1 MTDRTHE
8 LEYPMEMRVGTDSLP
23 ILQSRSTINTGPTEE
38 IILDRDWA
46 KVAFM
51 LPDLNYD
58 PDEDDGA
65 NRNWSS
71 VDNKFTDTRLGG
83 NLGINARPQF
93 THYADIVVKG
103 RLSGRK
109 PVSLSNT
116 GGNYGMGRFYGE
128 AIDDNAH
135 RIYMRFGVPQFNSLL
150 RFFSGSFDANLT
162 SLARTGRG
170 LSAWYTVGN
179 IIGTVVFVKAFPVI
193 GSVLLIG
200 KMLKNLFSNQ
210 TGKFYTMKPT
220 MHLYWTAVNALVNN
234 IAINK
239 GLFPRSMQKEI
250 PDQRIGDSYKPDQ
263 AYLDALHRLMPDV
276 FNASYGYDMFATAN
290 RAQRIANQIMEDDA
304 KRYDQTTNGNFTGIA
319 RREAQTKVTD
329 PAGGG
334 VTNDIIRFMEK
345 NLDKALWGVETVK
358 ARTEPAG
365 GIDPN
370 TGETDLSQINTY
382 ANYLEAEFKAGAQF
396 AIFNVESVSS
406 VQESFSNQTTE
417 SDLSQKLNSISSDV
431 RSARFSFADGN
442 LTDDWVTSAI
452 TGAIGSATDYVSG
465 IASGATGGLFDA
477 VKGLMGSGFID
488 IPKHWQSSSASL
500 PEVSYTMKLIR
511 PYGNIIS
518 EMHNIHIPLA
528 MIMAGGLPLST
539 GKASYTSPFLCQL
552 YDRGIMQTRLGIIKN
567 ISITRGTAN
576 LPFTNR
582 GNVTSIDVTF
592 TVEDLSSLMHMPI
605 STGQLFSTLEQG
617 VRTVVGAVSAAATGG
632 AFGAVTGPYDASS
645 DDDNLLQDYL
655 AVLAGMDV
663 YSQVFELP
671 KAKLRMAKNL
681 RALDKITSPAY
692 WASFTHNATTTGML
706 SYLIPIGHI
715 ADMIMPGSSLLNG
728 TAGRV

>member
-1 MTDRTHE
+1 MADRTHE
-8 LEYPMEMRVGTDSLP
+8 LEYPIEMQVGENNTLP
-23 ILQSRSTINTGPTEE
+23 ILQSRNTINTGPTQEV
-38 IILDRDWA
+38 ILDRDWA

-58 PDEDDGA
+58 SKEYDGV

-93 THYADIVVKG
+93 THYADIVAKG
-103 RLSGRK
+103 RLAGRK

-128 AIDDNAH
+128 AIDDNTH
-135 RIYMRFGVPQFNSLL
+135 RVYMRFGVPQFNSLL
-150 RFFSGSFDANLT
+150 RFFSGSFDPNLT

-170 LSAWYTVGN
+170 LSVWYTAGN
-179 IIGTVVFVKAFPVI
+179 IIGTIVFVKAFPI
-193 GSVLLIG
+193 LGSVILIG
-200 KMLKNLFSNQ
+200 RLLKNLFTNQ

-220 MHLYWTAVNALVNN
+220 MHLYWSTVNSLVNN

-239 GLFPRSMQKEI
+239 GLFPRTMQAET
-250 PDQRIGDSYKPDQ
+250 PDQKIGETYKPDQ
-263 AYLDALHRLMPDV
+263 AFLDAMHRLMPDT
-276 FNASYGYDMFATAN
+276 FNSNYGYDMFATAN
-290 RAQRIANQIMEDDA
+290 RAQRVANQIMEDDYR
-304 KRYDQTTNGNFTGIA
+304 KYDQTTDGNYTGFA
-319 RREAQTKVTD
+319 RRENQTKVSD

-334 VTNDIIRFMEK
+334 VVNDLMRFIEG
-345 NLDKALWGVETVK
+345 NLEKALWGIESMK
-358 ARTEPAG
+358 ARAEPAA
-365 GIDPN
+365 GINPD
-370 TGETDLSQINTY
+370 TGETDLSHINTFS
-382 ANYLEAEFKAGAQF
+382 NYLEAEFKAGAQF

-417 SDLSQKLNSISSDV
+417 SDLAQKLNGISSDI

-442 LTDDWVTSAI
+442 ISDDWVTSAI
-452 TGAIGSATDYVSG
+452 TGAIGSATDFVSG
-465 IASGATGGLFDA
+465 LASGATGGLFDA

-518 EMHNIHIPLA
+518 EMQNIHIPLA
-528 MIMAGGLPLST
+528 MILAGGLPLST

-552 YDRGIMQTRLGIIKN
+552 FDRGIMQTRLGMIKN
-567 ISITRGTAN
+567 ISVSRGTAN

-605 STGQLFSTLEQG
+605 SNGSLFQSDM
-617 VRTVVGAVSAAATGG
+617 SA
-632 AFGAVTGPYDASS
+632 

-663 YSQVFELP
+663 YSQVFMLP
-671 KAKLRMAKNL
+671 KAKIRIARTLRS
-681 RALDKITSPAY
+681 LDKITSPAY
-692 WASFTHNATTTGML
+692 WASFVHEETTSGLL
-706 SYLIPIGHI
+706 SYIMPIGRV
-715 ADMIMPGSSLLNG
+715 ADIIMPGSTLLNG
-728 TAGRV
+728 SAGRV

>member
-1 MTDRTHE
+1 MADRTHE
-8 LEYPMEMRVGTDSLP
+8 LEYPIEMQVGENNTLP
-23 ILQSRSTINTGPTEE
+23 ILQSRNTINTGPTQEV
-38 IILDRDWA
+38 ILDRDWA

-58 PDEDDGA
+58 SKEYDGA

-93 THYADIVVKG
+93 THYADIVAKG
-103 RLSGRK
+103 RLAGRK

-128 AIDDNAH
+128 AIDDNTH
-135 RIYMRFGVPQFNSLL
+135 RVYMRFGVPQFNSLL
-150 RFFSGSFDANLT
+150 RFFSGSFDPNLT

-170 LSAWYTVGN
+170 LSVWYTAGN
-179 IIGTVVFVKAFPVI
+179 IIGTIVFVKAFPVL
-193 GSVLLIG
+193 GSIILIG
-200 KMLKNLFSNQ
+200 RLLKNLFTNQ

-220 MHLYWTAVNALVNN
+220 MHLYWSTVNSLVNN

-239 GLFPRSMQKEI
+239 GLFPRTMQAE
-250 PDQRIGDSYKPDQ
+250 KPDQ
-263 AYLDALHRLMPDV
+263 KISETYKPNQAFLDAMHRLMPDT
-276 FNASYGYDMFATAN
+276 FNSNYGYDMFATAN
-290 RAQRIANQIMEDDA
+290 RAQRVANQIMEDDYR
-304 KRYDQTTNGNFTGIA
+304 KYDQTTDGNYTGFA
-319 RREAQTKVTD
+319 RQENQTKVSD

-334 VTNDIIRFMEK
+334 VVNDLMRFIEG
-345 NLDKALWGVETVK
+345 NLEKALWGIESMK
-358 ARTEPAG
+358 ARAEPAA
-365 GIDPN
+365 GINPD
-370 TGETDLSQINTY
+370 TGETDLSHINTFS
-382 ANYLEAEFKAGAQF
+382 NYLEAEFKAGAQF

-417 SDLSQKLNSISSDV
+417 SDLAQKLNGISSDI

-442 LTDDWVTSAI
+442 ISDDWVTSAI

-465 IASGATGGLFDA
+465 LASGATGGLFDA

-518 EMHNIHIPLA
+518 EMQNIHIPLA
-528 MIMAGGLPLST
+528 MILAGGLPLST

-552 YDRGIMQTRLGIIKN
+552 FDRGIMQTRLGMIKN
-567 ISITRGTAN
+567 ISVSRGTAN

-605 STGQLFSTLEQG
+605 SNGSLFQSDM
-617 VRTVVGAVSAAATGG
+617 SA
-632 AFGAVTGPYDASS
+632 

-663 YSQVFELP
+663 YSQVFMLP
-671 KAKLRMAKNL
+671 KAKIRIARTLRS
-681 RALDKITSPAY
+681 LDKITSPAY
-692 WASFTHNATTTGML
+692 WASFVHEETTSGLL
-706 SYLIPIGHI
+706 SYIMPIGRV
-715 ADMIMPGSSLLNG
+715 ADIIMPGSTLLNG
-728 TAGRV
+728 SAGRV

>member
-1 MTDRTHE
+1 MADRTHE
-8 LEYPMEMRVGTDSLP
+8 LEYPIEMQVGENSTLP
-23 ILQSRSTINTGPTEE
+23 ILQSRNTINTGPTQEV
-38 IILDRDWA
+38 ILDRDWA

-58 PDEDDGA
+58 SKEYDDV

-93 THYADIVVKG
+93 THYADIVAKG
-103 RLSGRK
+103 RLAGRK

-128 AIDDNAH
+128 AIDDNTH
-135 RIYMRFGVPQFNSLL
+135 RVYMRFGVPQFNSLL
-150 RFFSGSFDANLT
+150 RFFSGSFDPNLT

-170 LSAWYTVGN
+170 LSAWYTAGN
-179 IIGTVVFVKAFPVI
+179 IIGTIVFVKAFPVL
-193 GSVLLIG
+193 GSVILIG
-200 KMLKNLFSNQ
+200 RLLKNLFTNQ

-220 MHLYWTAVNALVNN
+220 MHLYWSTVNSLVNN

-239 GLFPRSMQKEI
+239 GLFPRTMQAET
-250 PDQRIGDSYKPDQ
+250 PDQKIGETYKPDQ
-263 AYLDALHRLMPDV
+263 AFLDAMHRLMPDT
-276 FNASYGYDMFATAN
+276 FNSNYGYDMFATAN
-290 RAQRIANQIMEDDA
+290 RAQRVANQIMEDDYR
-304 KRYDQTTNGNFTGIA
+304 KYDQTTDGNYTGFA
-319 RREAQTKVTD
+319 RRENQTKVSD

-334 VTNDIIRFMEK
+334 VVNDLMRFIEG
-345 NLDKALWGVETVK
+345 NLEKALWGIESMK
-358 ARTEPAG
+358 ARAEPAA
-365 GIDPN
+365 GINPD
-370 TGETDLSQINTY
+370 TGETDLSHINTFS
-382 ANYLEAEFKAGAQF
+382 NYLEAEFKAGAQF

-417 SDLSQKLNSISSDV
+417 SDLAQKLNGISSDI

-442 LTDDWVTSAI
+442 ISDDWVTSAI
-452 TGAIGSATDYVSG
+452 TGAIGSATDFVSG
-465 IASGATGGLFDA
+465 LASGATGGLFDA

-518 EMHNIHIPLA
+518 EMQNIHIPLA
-528 MIMAGGLPLST
+528 MILAGGLPLST

-552 YDRGIMQTRLGIIKN
+552 FDRGIMQTRLGIIKN
-567 ISITRGTAN
+567 ISVSRGTAN

-605 STGQLFSTLEQG
+605 SNGSLFQSDM
-617 VRTVVGAVSAAATGG
+617 SA
-632 AFGAVTGPYDASS
+632 

-663 YSQVFELP
+663 YSQVFMLP
-671 KAKLRMAKNL
+671 KAKIRIARTLRS
-681 RALDKITSPAY
+681 LDKITSPAY
-692 WASFTHNATTTGML
+692 WASFVHEETTSGLL
-706 SYLIPIGHI
+706 SYIMPIGRV
-715 ADMIMPGSSLLNG
+715 ADIIMPGSTLLNG
-728 TAGRV
+728 SAGRV

>member
-1 MTDRTHE
+1 MADRTHE
-8 LEYPMEMRVGTDSLP
+8 LEYPIEMQVGENNTLP
-23 ILQSRSTINTGPTEE
+23 ILQSRNTINTGPTQEV
-38 IILDRDWA
+38 ILDRDWA

-58 PDEDDGA
+58 SKEYDGV

-93 THYADIVVKG
+93 THYADIVAKG
-103 RLSGRK
+103 RLAGRK

-128 AIDDNAH
+128 AIDDNTH
-135 RIYMRFGVPQFNSLL
+135 RVYMRFGVPQFNSLL
-150 RFFSGSFDANLT
+150 RFFSGSFDPNLT

-170 LSAWYTVGN
+170 LSVWYTAGN
-179 IIGTVVFVKAFPVI
+179 IIGTIVFVKAFPVL
-193 GSVLLIG
+193 GSIILIG
-200 KMLKNLFSNQ
+200 RLLKNLFTNQ

-220 MHLYWTAVNALVNN
+220 MHLYWSTVNSLVNN

-239 GLFPRSMQKEI
+239 GLFPRTMQAET
-250 PDQRIGDSYKPDQ
+250 PDQKIGETYKPDQ
-263 AYLDALHRLMPDV
+263 AFLDAMHRLMPDT
-276 FNASYGYDMFATAN
+276 FNSNYGYDMFATAN
-290 RAQRIANQIMEDDA
+290 RAQRVANQIMEDDYR
-304 KRYDQTTNGNFTGIA
+304 KYDQTTDGNYTGFA
-319 RREAQTKVTD
+319 RRENQTKVSD

-334 VTNDIIRFMEK
+334 VVNDLMRFIEG
-345 NLDKALWGVETVK
+345 NLEKALWGIESMK
-358 ARTEPAG
+358 ARAEPAA
-365 GIDPN
+365 GINPD
-370 TGETDLSQINTY
+370 TGETDLSHINTFS
-382 ANYLEAEFKAGAQF
+382 NYLEAEFKAGAQF

-417 SDLSQKLNSISSDV
+417 SDLAQKLNGISSDI

-442 LTDDWVTSAI
+442 ISDDWVTSAI
-452 TGAIGSATDYVSG
+452 TGAIGSATDFVSG
-465 IASGATGGLFDA
+465 LASGATGGLFDA

-518 EMHNIHIPLA
+518 EMQNIHIPLA
-528 MIMAGGLPLST
+528 MILAGGLPLST

-552 YDRGIMQTRLGIIKN
+552 FDRGIMQTRLGMIKN
-567 ISITRGTAN
+567 ISVSRGTAN

-605 STGQLFSTLEQG
+605 SNGSLFQSDM
-617 VRTVVGAVSAAATGG
+617 SA
-632 AFGAVTGPYDASS
+632 

-663 YSQVFELP
+663 YSQVFMLP
-671 KAKLRMAKNL
+671 KAKIRIARTLRS
-681 RALDKITSPAY
+681 LDKITSPAY
-692 WASFTHNATTTGML
+692 WASFIHEETTSGLL
-706 SYLIPIGHI
+706 SYIMPIGRV
-715 ADMIMPGSSLLNG
+715 ADIIMPGSTLLNG
-728 TAGRV
+728 SAGRV

>member
-1 MTDRTHE
+1 MADRTHE
-8 LEYPMEMRVGTDSLP
+8 LEYPIEMQVGENNTLP
-23 ILQSRSTINTGPTEE
+23 ILQSRNTINTGPTQEV
-38 IILDRDWA
+38 ILDRDWA

-58 PDEDDGA
+58 SKEYDGV

-93 THYADIVVKG
+93 THYADIVAKG
-103 RLSGRK
+103 RLAGRK

-128 AIDDNAH
+128 AIDDNTH
-135 RIYMRFGVPQFNSLL
+135 RVYMRFGVPQFNSLL
-150 RFFSGSFDANLT
+150 RFFSGSFDPNLT

-170 LSAWYTVGN
+170 LSVWYTAGN
-179 IIGTVVFVKAFPVI
+179 IIGTIVFVKAFPVL
-193 GSVLLIG
+193 GSVILIG
-200 KMLKNLFSNQ
+200 RLLKNLFTNQ

-220 MHLYWTAVNALVNN
+220 MHLYWSTVNSLVNN

-239 GLFPRSMQKEI
+239 GLFPRTMQAET
-250 PDQRIGDSYKPDQ
+250 PDQKIGETYKPDQ
-263 AYLDALHRLMPDV
+263 AFLDAMHRLMPDT
-276 FNASYGYDMFATAN
+276 FNSNYGYDMFATAN
-290 RAQRIANQIMEDDA
+290 RAQRVANQIMEDDYR
-304 KRYDQTTNGNFTGIA
+304 KYDQTTDGNYTGFA
-319 RREAQTKVTD
+319 RRENQTKVSD

-334 VTNDIIRFMEK
+334 VVNDLMRFIEG
-345 NLDKALWGVETVK
+345 NLEKALWGIESMK
-358 ARTEPAG
+358 ARAEPAA
-365 GIDPN
+365 GINPD
-370 TGETDLSQINTY
+370 TGETDLSHINTFS
-382 ANYLEAEFKAGAQF
+382 NYLEAEFKAGAQF

-417 SDLSQKLNSISSDV
+417 SDLAQKLNGISSDI

-442 LTDDWVTSAI
+442 ISDDWVTSAI
-452 TGAIGSATDYVSG
+452 TGAIGSATDFVSG
-465 IASGATGGLFDA
+465 LASGATGGLFDA

-518 EMHNIHIPLA
+518 EMQNIHIPLA
-528 MIMAGGLPLST
+528 MILAGGLPLST

-552 YDRGIMQTRLGIIKN
+552 FDRGIMQTRLGMIKN
-567 ISITRGTAN
+567 ISVSRGTAN

-605 STGQLFSTLEQG
+605 SNGSLFQSDM
-617 VRTVVGAVSAAATGG
+617 SA
-632 AFGAVTGPYDASS
+632 

-663 YSQVFELP
+663 YSQVFMLP
-671 KAKLRMAKNL
+671 KAKIRIARTLRS
-681 RALDKITSPAY
+681 LDKITSPAY
-692 WASFTHNATTTGML
+692 WASFIHEETTSGLL
-706 SYLIPIGHI
+706 SYIMPIGRV
-715 ADMIMPGSSLLNG
+715 ADIIMPGSTLLNG
-728 TAGRV
+728 SAGRV